1 MLNKHLQNEWKQQ
14 NKRQKQTINS
24 WKIKTRSELINYKRP
39 RINTDYGNSKFYKRN
54 CNSNSEVGSILYIR
68 LHMKCCLKSK
78 KREVVLGIY
87 SGILLIHKKERNWV
101 IWSDVDEPRVCNT
114 EWSKS
119 EREKYHILVHIYEI

>member
-24 WKIKTRSELINYKRP
+24 WKIKTRSEPINYKGP

-54 CNSNSEVGSILYIR
+54 CNSNSEVGSILYTR

-78 KREVVLGIY
+78 KREDNKNGKQNNTRIESMNWLCIY
-87 SGILLIHKKERNWV
+87 LKV
-101 IWSDVDEPRVCNT
+101 QA
-114 EWSKS
+114 
-119 EREKYHILVHIYEI
+119 